1 MDFPTFDWR
10 RALSASA
17 ALLFLSAAILFAM
30 GRIPICACGYVKA
43 WHGLVQSSENSQH
56 LMDWYTFSH
65 VLHGFVFY
73 AFLWRVAPHWS
84 LTQRFIAAVA
94 MESGWEILE
103 NSPMIINRYRTATA
117 AFDYF
122 GDSIV
127 NSLADIVAM
136 MVGFLAAARLP
147 VAASIAVFLGVE
159 AGMLWAIRDN
169 LALNVIMLIWP
180 IEAIKTWQGGG

>member
-1 MDFPTFDWR
+1 MHLSTFDWR

-43 WHGLVQSSENSQH
+43 WHGVVQSSENSQH

-73 AFLWRVAPHWS
+73 AFLSWAAPQWS

-94 MESGWEILE
+94 MEAGWEILE

-127 NSLADIVAM
+127 NSLADIIAM
-136 MVGFLAAARLP
+136 MVGFIAAARMP
-147 VAASIAVFLGVE
+147 VAASIGLFLGIE
-159 AGMLWAIRDN
+159 LGMVWAIRDN
-169 LALNVIMLIWP
+169 LTLNVIMLIWP
-180 IEAIKTWQGGG
+180 IEAIKTWQGG